1 MAENTYVN
9 KVVYDNNTLIDL
21 TEDTVTPE
29 TLISGYTAHDRSGA
43 SISGSAIIP
52 TKLSELQNDVGFTTN
67 TGTVIYVATGAGL
80 TGGTITSSGTIKAN
94 LLSETRLNNDA
105 VAATEVTGR
114 VYPVALDNSGHLSVN
129 VPWEDNDTKNTAGAS
144 DTSSKIYIIGALTQ
158 GANPQT
164 YSQDTAYVGTDGCL
178 YSNNNKVLNTGDVA
192 TLSEFKTYLGIS

>member
-43 SISGSAIIP
+43 FISGNAVIP

-67 TGTVIYVATGAGL
+67 TGTVTSVATGVGL
-80 TGGTITSSGTIKAN
+80 TGGAITSSGTVKAN
-94 LLSETRLNNDA
+94 LLSETRLSNNA
-105 VAATEVTGR
+105 VAATEVADR
-114 VYPVALDNSGHLSVN
+114 VYPIALDNSGYLSVN

-178 YSNNNKVLNTGDVA
+178 YSNNNKVLNTEDVA